1 MVAVHH
7 YNLGALPSTGDRR
20 QVRPGEERRGEEVVG
35 GRMAMESRFCISGVE

>member
-20 QVRPGEERRGEEVVG
+20 QVRPGEERRGKVG
-35 GRMAMESRFCISGVE
+35 SGRWDDNGDQILYFSS